1 MRMRM
6 RTPPH
11 PLLFFSLT
19 DENMAKAKKVLRK
32 RKEIKVKKDFNLKE
46 CFVKLEKIDNL
57 LRPKERKKIITK
69 TLNVRINKSQL
80 IVNNVQIH
88 ESAFRVFN
96 IKIKM
101 RSNEMI
107 IQQLTNTKTISEAPE
122 QSPFPLQNITNEA
135 VFEISPK
142 VQRRVRIP
150 TIYELTNSAWR
161 RCLAAS
167 KKNGAVLTV
176 GQHVMAKMKSW
187 SPWPAVIISF
197 NANKKR
203 VNVFFY
209 GTKEE
214 GKVDSQDIAQFGDS
228 CEVIRLLLL
237 RKNTLFGFEKGI
249 REVETLNNI
258 PIELSMTTE
267 QKTIQSNP

>member
-1 MRMRM
+1 M
-6 RTPPH
+6 
-11 PLLFFSLT
+11 
-19 DENMAKAKKVLRK
+19 LRK

-203 VNVFFY
+203 VNVFFLWN
-209 GTKEE
+209 E
-214 GKVDSQDIAQFGDS
+214 G
-228 CEVIRLLLL
+228 R
-237 RKNTLFGFEKGI
+237 R
-249 REVETLNNI
+249 
-258 PIELSMTTE
+258 
-267 QKTIQSNP
+267 QS